1 MAAITNEVTKLWF
14 TQYKVDKLFTYNGS
28 LKDAKTALQGNIGIH
43 PRRIKAAHW
52 YRADGYMPLGYFST
66 SNV

>member
-14 TQYKVDKLFTYNGS
+14 TQYKVDKIFIYNGS
-28 LKDAKTALQGNIGIH
+28 LKDAKYSLHSGYGVH

-52 YRADGYMPLGYFST
+52 YKSDGFMPLGYSST
-66 SNV
+66 INL